1 MPQKARTK
9 PYLVYPRYFEITA
22 LFVHFLIIFVHLS
35 LRGRKRPQ
43 HTYKHEIKLRPCP
56 DVSGYFWKRSF
67 FLRFHEKI
75 LVHMYAFS
83 PIFTGNVW
91 TVGQTGEKN
100 LRFQTKTDMCGRG
113 MYTTRNDPRPQMI
126 PKINLNTTRNDP
138 RPQMIPKFFLRRP
151 EMIPEELSEWNGWRF
166 IPENARITRVK

>member
-1 MPQKARTK
+1 
-9 PYLVYPRYFEITA
+9 
-22 LFVHFLIIFVHLS
+22 
-35 LRGRKRPQ
+35 
-43 HTYKHEIKLRPCP
+43 
-56 DVSGYFWKRSF
+56 
-67 FLRFHEKI
+67 
-75 LVHMYAFS
+75 MYAFS

-151 EMIPEELSEWNGWRF
+151 EMIPEELSEWNG
-166 IPENARITRVK
+166 